1 LHHGK
6 KKSIVGWLMNYIC
19 RAFELKRP
27 CSMEDLPRNLPQNN
41 KEGHENSVRKS
52 VDLAETGTRHLQN
65 ASAHFDVKI
74 TLST

>member
-1 LHHGK
+1 
-6 KKSIVGWLMNYIC
+6 
-19 RAFELKRP
+19 
-27 CSMEDLPRNLPQNN
+27 MEDLPRNLPQNN